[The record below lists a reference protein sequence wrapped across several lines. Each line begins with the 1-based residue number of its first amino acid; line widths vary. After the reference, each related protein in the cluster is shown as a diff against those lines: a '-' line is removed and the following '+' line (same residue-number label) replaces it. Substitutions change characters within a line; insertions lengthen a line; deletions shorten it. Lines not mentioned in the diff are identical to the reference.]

1 MFIKHFDILMQ
12 FEKIMPNKAE
22 KLRQESKMSKSLAC
36 RTGSTTADI
45 SISVSKDGEITKK
58 KVVGGTINGD

>member
-1 MFIKHFDILMQ
+1 
-12 FEKIMPNKAE
+12 MPNKAE
-22 KLRQESKMSKSLAC
+22 KLRQESKMTKSINT
-36 RTGSTTADI
+36 RQGSAMADI